1 MLEISD
7 DGPIRTLRMAHGK
20 ANALDV
26 EFCEALTRALRDA
39 EASKARA
46 LVLTGTGSI
55 FGAGVDLVR
64 LTSSRE
70 YVARFLPALDE
81 VFWTLYFLEK
91 HVVAAVNGHAI
102 AGGMILTCAC
112 DHRILVRG
120 KAQIGIAELKV
131 GVPFPIL
138 PLEIVRRSIAPQHF
152 HEAVVRA
159 ASYSG
164 DEALARGFVDE
175 LVEPTELLSRA
186 KAVAEELAAAPAANF
201 ALTKQRVRA
210 PAREFLEPKMAASLA
225 ETIDAWCRPE
235 TTAAVRA
242 FVERTLK
249 R

>member
-1 MLEISD
+1 MLEIVD

-26 EFCEALTRALRDA
+26 EFCEALTRALREA
-39 EASKARA
+39 EASNARA

-64 LTSSRE
+64 LTSSDE

-81 VFWTLYFLEK
+81 VFWTLYFLK
-91 HVVAAVNGHAI
+91 KPIVAAINGHAI
-102 AGGMILTCAC
+102 AGGMVLACAC
-112 DHRILVRG
+112 DHRILARG
-120 KAQIGIAELKV
+120 KAQLGIKELEV

-138 PLEIVRRSIAPQHF
+138 ALEIVRRSIAPQHF
-152 HEAVVRA
+152 QEAVYRA
-159 ASYSG
+159 ANYAG

-175 LVEPTELLSRA
+175 LVEPTELLARA
-186 KAVAEELAAAPAANF
+186 KSVAEQLAAVPAANF
-201 ALTKQRVRA
+201 ALTKERLRA
-210 PAREFLEPKMAASLA
+210 PAREFLEPRMKASLA
-225 ETIDAWCRPE
+225 QTIAAWRAPE
-235 TTAAVRA
+235 TQAAVRA